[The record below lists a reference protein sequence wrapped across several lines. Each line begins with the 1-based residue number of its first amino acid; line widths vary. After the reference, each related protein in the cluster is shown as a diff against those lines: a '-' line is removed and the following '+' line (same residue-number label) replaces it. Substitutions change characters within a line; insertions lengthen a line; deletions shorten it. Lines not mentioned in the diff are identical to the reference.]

1 MAAQNPTTVKLVG
14 IEFVSHRS
22 AQPTGVIRI
31 GLRIPIMIPT
41 VVVAGTHSGVGKT
54 SVAIALM
61 RAWTRRGRIVQPFKV
76 GPDFIDPGHHQRAT
90 GRVSHN
96 LDGWMLSRSTN
107 QALFDRATAGADV
120 AVIEGAMG
128 LFDGHGD
135 SEAGSTAQLAK
146 WLNAPVLLVVDGRGL
161 SRSGAALLLGYGTF
175 DPALSF
181 LGVICNHVGSA
192 SHLERIASAA
202 RSTVGFPV
210 LGGIPRDQSVV
221 IGRRHLGLKMA
232 TEDALG
238 DAYIDRLADLLEAH
252 VDLDRL
258 WQTLLHG
265 PAQPAPP
272 VPHERPAS
280 ASAPVHPAPPHIR
293 KIAIARDRAFCFYYE
308 ANLDFLRDRG
318 AELVEFSP
326 LVELPPPDCDA
337 LYLGGGY
344 PELYL
349 DQLADNTDCL
359 TAIRHMA
366 AAGKPIYG
374 ECGGFI
380 YLCDRL
386 TLADG
391 TGRSLLGLLPFA
403 IQMTRRPKLGY
414 VEATIRPGGPLP
426 AGETLRGH
434 RFHYS
439 EIANPEAAEAIAQC
453 YDLVTSRGDRFTEGY
468 CLGSVLGS
476 YVHLHFASNPQAID
490 TWLDRIPAAING
502 NVNSHAG

>member
-1 MAAQNPTTVKLVG
+1 
-14 IEFVSHRS
+14 
-22 AQPTGVIRI
+22 
-31 GLRIPIMIPT
+31 MIPT

-61 RAWTRRGRIVQPFKV
+61 RAWTRRGLVVQPFKV

-90 GRVSHN
+90 GRISHN
-96 LDGWMLSRSTN
+96 LDGWMLLRSTN
-107 QALFDRATAGADV
+107 QTLFDQATVGADV

-146 WLNAPVLLVVDGRGL
+146 WLNAPVLLVLDGRGL
-161 SRSGAALLLGYGTF
+161 SRSGAALLLGYGQF
-175 DPALSF
+175 DPDVSF
-181 LGVICNHVGSA
+181 LGAICNHVGSA
-192 SHLERIASAA
+192 SHLERIANAA
-202 RSTVGFPV
+202 RSTVEFPI

-221 IGRRHLGLKMA
+221 IDRRHLGLKMA

-238 DAYIDRLADLLEAH
+238 DAYIDRLADLLETH
-252 VDLDRL
+252 LDLDQL
-258 WQTLLHG
+258 WQQLRSTT
-265 PAQPAPP
+265 
-272 VPHERPAS
+272 
-280 ASAPVHPAPPHIR
+280 HPAPSEAIAPRIAPSRSPR

-318 AELVEFSP
+318 AKLVEFSP
-326 LVELPPPDCDA
+326 LVEPPPADCDA

-349 DQLADNTDCL
+349 DQLANNTDCL
-359 TAIRHMA
+359 TAIRRMA

-391 TGRSLLGLLPFA
+391 TGRSLLGLLPLQ

-426 AGETLRGH
+426 VGETIRGH

-439 EIANPEAAEAIAQC
+439 EITNPKAAEAIAQC

-468 CLGSVLGS
+468 CVGSVLGS
-476 YVHLHFASNPQAID
+476 YVHLHFASNPKVMEI
-490 TWLDRIPAAING
+490 WLMQC
-502 NVNSHAG
+502 SMSSSY